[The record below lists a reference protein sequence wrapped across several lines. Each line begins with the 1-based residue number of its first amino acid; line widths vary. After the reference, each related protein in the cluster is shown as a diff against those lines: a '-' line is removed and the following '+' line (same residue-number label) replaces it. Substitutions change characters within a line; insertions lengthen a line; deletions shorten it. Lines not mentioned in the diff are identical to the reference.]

1 VSAEFFRRDR
11 RQAALRLSPQT
22 RACRQF
28 VATGIPIV
36 HTHRYAAGGVG
47 DLLEHALFALNGQR
61 PHEAERIARDI
72 LKRDARNARALQIFG
87 VALLMQGRAED
98 AVAPLESAAGSRR
111 DAEIETQ
118 LAVALR
124 QSGRHGEALPPLKRA
139 VKQRPPYPP
148 AFRELGA
155 LLFSREQ
162 YDEAIAVLKRG
173 VEAAPMMADLSIQLG
188 YVMLQINDCA
198 GAKAAFA
205 RALQIA
211 PGDADALFGIAKAFR
226 GAGEARPAAEYFRRY
241 LVSAPGDQSAW
252 LYLGHCLLEIG
263 EIDAGYDCF
272 RTAARG
278 DRKRYGRALAS
289 LAASRRGRFWF
300 RPSAAARFM
309 QAAKS

>member
-1 VSAEFFRRDR
+1 VRP
-11 RQAALRLSPQT
+11 QASCVRSLVTT
-22 RACRQF
+22 RACCQSIAAR
-28 VATGIPIV
+28 ISIV
-36 HTHRYAAGGVG
+36 HTHRYGAGGI
-47 DLLEHALFALNGQR
+47 DDTLECALLALNGQR
-61 PHEAERIARDI
+61 PHEAEQIAREI
-72 LKRDARNARALQIFG
+72 LERDARNVRALQIFG

-98 AVAPLESAAGSRR
+98 AVAPLETAARSRR
-111 DAEIETQ
+111 DAEIDTQ

-139 VKQRPPYPP
+139 VKQQPPYPP

-155 LLFSREQ
+155 LLFSCEQ
-162 YDEAIAVLKRG
+162 YDEAIAVLRRG
-173 VEAAPMMADLSIQLG
+173 LAAAPMMADLSIQLG
-188 YVMLQINDCA
+188 YVLLQINDCA

-205 RALQIA
+205 QALQVS
-211 PGDADALFGIAKAFR
+211 PGSADALFGIAKAFR

-241 LVSAPGDQSAW
+241 LVSASGDQSAW
-252 LYLGHCLLEIG
+252 LYLGHCLLELG
-263 EIDAGYDCF
+263 EIEAGYDCF

-289 LAASRRGRFWF
+289 LAASRCGRFWS